1 MEDKVRT
8 DESIFWDQY
17 SDALHDV
24 TSQLDKMHNRLAWV
38 SDQAESFKRMRGS
51 AKREEAIN
59 TTREVLSEICNRDYR
74 DALDAIAKL
83 TAMVGMEIESYKM
96 VQRMEEDN
104 G

>member
-17 SDALHDV
+17 SEVHHDV
-24 TSQLDKMHNRLAWV
+24 TSQLDKMLKRLAWV
-38 SDQAESFKRMRGS
+38 CDQADSFKRMRGS
-51 AKREEAIN
+51 SKREEAIN
-59 TTREVLSEICNRDYR
+59 TTRDELSDICNRDYR